1 MKIDNFYDINAQK
14 KATNL
19 SINSDLLMKAKEHHI
34 NLSKTLENC
43 LIEILAEVKS
53 HEWKKENRDAIE
65 AYNHRIRTKGV
76 FSEGLR
82 KF

>member
-1 MKIDNFYDINAQK
+1 MKAVNFYNTNAPK

-34 NLSKTLENC
+34 NLSNVLESH
-43 LIEILAEVKS
+43 LIEMIAEAKC

-65 AYNHRIRTKGV
+65 AYNHRIQTKGV

>member
-1 MKIDNFYDINAQK
+1 MKAINFYNTNAPK
-14 KATNL
+14 KAANV
-19 SINSDLLMKAKEHHI
+19 SINSDLLMMAKQHRI
-34 NLSKTLENC
+34 NLSNVMENQ
-43 LIEILAEVKS
+43 LIEILAEAKR

-65 AYNHRIRTKGV
+65 AYNHRIQTKGV

>member
-1 MKIDNFYDINAQK
+1 MKVVNFYNTNAPK

-34 NLSKTLENC
+34 NLSNVLENH
-43 LIEILAEVKS
+43 LIEILAEAKR

-65 AYNHRIRTKGV
+65 AYNHRIQAEGA

>member
-1 MKIDNFYDINAQK
+1 MKVVNFYNTNAPK

-19 SINSDLLMKAKEHHI
+19 SINSDLLMKAKEHNI
-34 NLSKTLENC
+34 NLSNVLENH
-43 LIEILAEVKS
+43 LIEMLAEAKR
-53 HEWKKENRDAIE
+53 HQWEKENRDAIE
-65 AYNHRIRTKGV
+65 AYNNRIQTKGV

>member
-1 MKIDNFYDINAQK
+1 MKAVHFYNTNAPK

-34 NLSKTLENC
+34 NLSKVLENH
-43 LIEILAEVKS
+43 LIEMLAEAKR

-65 AYNHRIRTKGV
+65 AYNHRIQTKGV

>member
-1 MKIDNFYDINAQK
+1 MKVVNFYNTNAPK
-14 KATNL
+14 KAANL
-19 SINSDLLMKAKEHHI
+19 SINSDLLMKAKELHI
-34 NLSKTLENC
+34 NLSNVLENH
-43 LIEILAEVKS
+43 LIEMLAEAKQ

-65 AYNHRIRTKGV
+65 AYNHRIQTKGV